1 MVIVGLWL
9 GIIGY
14 GVLYAGVNKLGGGNC
29 TFGQA
34 LRGGCAPAA
43 ATAAASTG
51 ANSGVSLLGAQQ
63 AVQAQQSAA
72 VPTVPVMSA

>member
-14 GVLYAGVNKLGGGNC
+14 GVLYAGVNKLGGGTC

-34 LRGGCAPAA
+34 FRGGCSTPAK
-43 ATAAASTG
+43 TASTTTG
-51 ANSGVSLLGAQQ
+51 ASGVTLLGAQQ
-63 AVQAQQSAA
+63 AMQAQQSAA